1 MSHVHRF
8 ILGNITLSCT
18 DVYYTLCITITSFL
32 LNQSLWGIHLLK
44 TSFGGITYLLLIS
57 GTFGYRLL

>member
-1 MSHVHRF
+1 VSHVHRF

-18 DVYYTLCITITSFL
+18 DVVLCITITSFL
-32 LNQSLWGIHLLK
+32 SNQSLWGIHLLK

-57 GTFGYRLL
+57 GTLGYRLL